1 MCNLVAGEAAEWVIL
16 LTNDFVGRD
25 ADSRTIS
32 VGPLLTRAGAKQSL
46 VFLGVQALAT
56 DATGPGRRRRLRR
69 LSRFG
74 SSLSRGHSS
83 SAISDLR
90 NSFWRAGNSVREGT
104 KLQPS
109 SQFI

>member
-1 MCNLVAGEAAEWVIL
+1 MCNLVAGKAAEWVIL

-25 ADSRTIS
+25 ADSRTIL
-32 VGPLLTRAGAKQSL
+32 VGPLLTRARAKQSL

-56 DATGPGRRRRLRR
+56 DATGLGRRRRLRR

-83 SAISDLR
+83 NCISEDRLH
-90 NSFWRAGNSVREGT
+90 FD
-104 KLQPS
+104 
-109 SQFI
+109 QFIRISNERGCMDVIS